1 MGNCCSTSSDPSPF
15 EQPGR
20 TLSSAPPKPA
30 PSKSTLPPSVSAS
43 ASTVPR
49 TYTVGGP
56 ARTLGSGSSG
66 TQEDARRKA
75 AEAAEENSPTPP
87 ICAKLTQPPLLQI
100 GTSFIPKTQRRT
112 RKETPSRK
120 ISNSSTKHFKNTSQG
135 GRSRCRG

>member
-15 EQPGR
+15 DQPGR

-30 PSKSTLPPSVSAS
+30 PSKSTLPPSVSTSAS

-66 TQEDARRKA
+66 AQEDARRKA
-75 AEAAEENSPTPP
+75 AEAAEVSFPLPQFQS
-87 ICAKLTQPPLLQI
+87 IRAQLT
-100 GTSFIPKTQRRT
+100 
-112 RKETPSRK
+112 ETPLSLK
-120 ISNSSTKHFKNTSQG
+120 
-135 GRSRCRG
+135 

>member
-15 EQPGR
+15 DQPGR
-20 TLSSAPPKPA
+20 TLCSAPPKPA

-66 TQEDARRKA
+66 TKEDARRKA
-75 AEAAEENSPTPP
+75 AEAAEARLSSKKPKG
-87 ICAKLTQPPLLQI
+87 ALGKKLQEEQSQTL
-100 GTSFIPKTQRRT
+100 KTT
-112 RKETPSRK
+112 RE
-120 ISNSSTKHFKNTSQG
+120 NTSAAERQA
-135 GRSRCRG
+135 READLAAEARAYN

>member
-15 EQPGR
+15 DQPGR

-66 TQEDARRKA
+66 AQEDARRKA
-75 AEAAEENSPTPP
+75 AEAAEARLSSKKPKGALGKKLQEEQSETRETTLKKASEREIQARNADAA
-87 ICAKLTQPPLLQI
+87 AKARA
-100 GTSFIPKTQRRT
+100 F
-112 RKETPSRK
+112 
-120 ISNSSTKHFKNTSQG
+120 N
-135 GRSRCRG
+135 